1 MRWQKWVVRA
11 AIALGS
17 ILVGCSIGYGLS
29 LVVVRRPSVPQW
41 RQVPLPDEQQPD
53 HFLATRAPVARVVS
67 DQGRSFIQACFG
79 GDDVDWAEMPAE
91 EEIAYNHHGSCSIN
105 GDWATR
111 DSLGE
116 VPEPPGVVV
125 ELTRCSHMATGGM
138 GDVCLY
144 VILDNG
150 ELWGWRKRTTRM
162 EGANEL
168 DYILSR
174 LFYSVLGGLL
184 GLLVFLF
191 LLWGR
196 ARRLKTVG
204 QRSG

>member
-1 MRWQKWVVRA
+1 MHWQKWVAGV
-11 AIALGS
+11 AIALGN

-29 LVVVRRPSVPQW
+29 LVVVREPSVPQW
-41 RQVPLPDEQQPD
+41 KQVPLPDEQQPD

-67 DQGRSFIQACFG
+67 DQGRSFTQPCFG
-79 GDDVDWAEMPAE
+79 SDDVDWDEIPAE
-91 EEIAYNHHGSCSIN
+91 QEVAYNHHGSCSIN

-116 VPEPPGVVV
+116 IPEPPGAVV
-125 ELTRCSHMATGGM
+125 EQAYCAHTMAGGM

-150 ELWGWRKRTTRM
+150 ELWCWRKRTAGM
-162 EGANEL
+162 EGVDEL
-168 DYILSR
+168 ADTLSR

-184 GLLVFLF
+184 GLLVFL
-191 LLWGR
+191 LSLRGR
-196 ARRLKTVG
+196 YLKTAG
-204 QRSG
+204 